1 MSALK
6 SVLLAIDVATRQRE
20 DAGKVLLQIQ
30 RGYRGAQDQ
39 MEQLESY
46 SADTESKWA
55 VAAQVRATPE
65 IVHHYYQFMDRLQ
78 QAIALQR
85 HAVAGLDRE
94 FLAARKLLLAAETRI
109 ASLNRLLETK
119 RSGLLRLQA
128 GREQKQLDEFAALRH
143 RAPRTGLEPLETP

>member
-94 FLAARKLLLAAETRI
+94 FLAARKLLLAAETRN

-128 GREQKQLDEFAALRH
+128 SREQKQLDEFAALRH